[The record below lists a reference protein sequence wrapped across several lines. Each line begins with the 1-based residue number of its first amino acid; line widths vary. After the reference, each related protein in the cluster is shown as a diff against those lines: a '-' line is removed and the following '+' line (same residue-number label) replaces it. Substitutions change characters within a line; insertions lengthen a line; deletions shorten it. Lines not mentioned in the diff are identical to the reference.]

1 MLSQRT
7 SIYIPSHL
15 ALRHD
20 VHDAIE
26 AITREVGGCTIDDK
40 RGVWV
45 SPIHG
50 LVYEHVSVY
59 SWWHKPNEPA
69 MQYSVPLLAR
79 HLLLAGEEAV
89 LIEFLREQGQTAVL
103 ATLKEGE
110 VTW

>member
-1 MLSQRT
+1 MLRQRT
-7 SIYIPSHL
+7 SIYIPSHR
-15 ALRHD
+15 ARRYD

-40 RGVWV
+40 RGAWV
-45 SPIHG
+45 SPKDG

-59 SWWHKPNEPA
+59 SWWHKPSEPV
-69 MQYSVPLLAR
+69 MEYVTTLAGN
-79 HLLLAGEEAV
+79 LLLAGEEAV
-89 LIEFLREQGQTAVL
+89 LIEFLREQWQTAVL

>member
-1 MLSQRT
+1 MLRQRT

-15 ALRHD
+15 VSRYD

-40 RGVWV
+40 RGAWV

-69 MQYSVPLLAR
+69 MQYVTTLAR